1 MFRRTDFKKLELFGN
16 GKKNT
21 RVFKVK
27 HIKTGKIYV
36 LKEVEAHSLDK
47 LNEYKEEAVQLS
59 KVQNHPNILQFY
71 GYYFYETPHNT
82 YKLGIISESINRELN
97 LESIYR
103 KRSKTRQY
111 FSENELLI
119 IFYSLI
125 DAFAY
130 LESVGICH
138 RDIKPT
144 NLFLLENFQVKV
156 IDFGESKEFI
166 DEDDEEDEHSAMATI
181 RGTPQYLS
189 PILWEAHVI
198 SQIKHVE
205 HNMFKS
211 DVFSAGLVLF
221 QMTALK
227 DVNGFNQ
234 KTDNCNGER
243 LIYEGL
249 KMLSKKYSNRII
261 EILGLMLKFDENE
274 RPNFIELEKYLAKN
288 KDYMPRADMTLIQY
302 LEQKKANKSNK
313 YLQNNISK
321 NSNNNNDEN
330 NNLTNNKNNI
340 NNNINNNNINNNNSS
355 QSSATTA
362 DISDTQKIKIFNQYK
377 IKNKLNNIQNIKN
390 AFWFEYGGNMIARHI
405 IQKNDTKSKWRLI
418 AKYKST
424 FANHFLTVY
433 TGETFGFFL
442 IGGAN
447 SNNTLQYIN
456 NQIIQKNS
464 MNIERSFMSCLF
476 LNNNDTP
483 TILSIGGYDYSD
495 KGQLSSIESYDI
507 IKDIWSMNVFPDL
520 NIGRSQASSLLFNNK
535 KIFVFGGYNK
545 NYGTLNSIEE
555 IDIDKKICNL
565 IEMKLPIPLRRF
577 ASVKIAEN
585 KVIIMGGITRLCKES
600 DATYILNMENYNQV
614 KFTNLPK
621 AGTIEHEVYFDEIGD
636 MHLFYENKYGTSP
649 PTHFIYSFLDFKS
662 I

>member
-27 HIKTGKIYV
+27 HIKTNKIYV

-59 KVQNHPNILQFY
+59 KVQNHPNVLQFY

-97 LESIYR
+97 LELIYR
-103 KRSKTRQY
+103 KRAKTRHY
-111 FSENELLI
+111 FSENELI
-119 IFYSLI
+119 IMIYSLV
-125 DAFAY
+125 DAFSY

-144 NLFLLENFQVKV
+144 NLFLLENFQIKV
-156 IDFGESKEFI
+156 IDFGESKEFV
-166 DEDDEEDEHSAMATI
+166 DEDDEEDEHSALATI

-198 SQIKHVE
+198 NQVKHVE

-221 QMTALK
+221 QIAALK

-234 KTDNCNGER
+234 KTENCNGER

-249 KMLSKKYSNRII
+249 KMLGKKYSNKII
-261 EILGLMLKFDENE
+261 EILNLMLKFDENE
-274 RPNFIELEKYLAKN
+274 RPNFIELVRYLAKN
-288 KDYMPRADMTLIQY
+288 KEYTPRADMTLIQY
-302 LEQKKANKSNK
+302 LEQKKINKSNK
-313 YLQNNISK
+313 FLQNNNK
-321 NSNNNNDEN
+321 NSYSNDFNNNSNFA
-330 NNLTNNKNNI
+330 NNK
-340 NNNINNNNINNNNSS
+340 NNNSS
-355 QSSATTA
+355 QSSVTTN
-362 DISDTQKIKIFNQYK
+362 DISDTQKTKIFNQYK
-377 IKNKLNNIQNIKN
+377 IKNKLNNILSLKN

-405 IQKNDTKSKWRLI
+405 IAKNDTKSKWRLI
-418 AKYKST
+418 AKYKSS
-424 FANHFLTVY
+424 FSNHFLTIY
-433 TGETFGFFL
+433 AGEALGFFL
-442 IGGAN
+442 IGGTN

-476 LNNNDTP
+476 LNISNNP
-483 TILSIGGYDYSD
+483 TILAIGGYDYSD

-507 IKDIWSMNVFPDL
+507 NKDIWSMNVFPDL
-520 NIGRSQASSLLFNNK
+520 NIGRSQASAVLFNDK
-535 KIFVFGGYNK
+535 KIFIFGGYNK

-555 IDIDKKICNL
+555 IDISKKICNL

-577 ASVKIAEN
+577 ASVKISEN

-614 KFTNLPK
+614 KYNNLPK
-621 AGTIEHEVYFDEIGD
+621 AGTIEHEVYFDDIGD

-649 PTHFIYSFLDFKS
+649 PTHAIFSFLDFNS

>member
-59 KVQNHPNILQFY
+59 KVQNHPNVLQFY

-82 YKLGIISESINRELN
+82 FKLGIISESINRELN
-97 LESIYR
+97 LELIYR
-103 KRSKTRQY
+103 RRAKTRQY
-111 FSENELLI
+111 FSENELQTMI
-119 IFYSLI
+119 YSLV

-144 NLFLLENFQVKV
+144 NLFLLENFQIKV
-156 IDFGESKEFI
+156 IDFGESKEFV
-166 DEDDEEDEHSAMATI
+166 DEDEEDEHSALATI

-189 PILWEAHVI
+189 PILWEGHVI
-198 SQIKHVE
+198 NQVKHIE

-221 QMTALK
+221 QIAALK

-234 KTDNCNGER
+234 KTDQCNGER
-243 LIYEGL
+243 LIHEGL
-249 KMLSKKYSNRII
+249 KMLSKKYSNKII
-261 EILGLMLKFDENE
+261 EIFALMLKFDENE
-274 RPNFIELEKYLAKN
+274 RPNFIELERFLAKN
-288 KDYMPRADMTLIQY
+288 NEYTPRADMTLLQY
-302 LEQKKANKSNK
+302 FEQKKLNKSYK
-313 YLQNNISK
+313 FVQNNK
-321 NSNNNNDEN
+321 DSNVN
-330 NNLTNNKNNI
+330 NNLA
-340 NNNINNNNINNNNSS
+340 NNNNSS
-355 QSSATTA
+355 QSSNTSNG
-362 DISDTQKIKIFNQYK
+362 ISDTQKMKIFNQYK
-377 IKNKLNNIQNIKN
+377 IRNKLNNILTLKN

-405 IQKNDTKSKWRLI
+405 ILKNDLKSKWRLI
-418 AKYKST
+418 AKYKSS
-424 FANHFLTVY
+424 FSNHFVTIY
-433 TGETFGFFL
+433 AGEAFGFFL
-442 IGGAN
+442 IGGTN
-447 SNNTLQYIN
+447 TNNTLQYIN
-456 NQIIQKNS
+456 NQIFPKNS

-476 LNNNDTP
+476 LNNKNTP
-483 TILSIGGYDYSD
+483 TILAIGGYDYSD

-507 IKDIWSMNVFPDL
+507 NKDIWSMNIYPDL
-520 NIGRSQASSLLFNNK
+520 NIGRSQASALLFNDK

-555 IDIDKKICNL
+555 IDIEKKVCNI

-577 ASVKIAEN
+577 ASVKISEN
-585 KVIIMGGITRLCKES
+585 KVIVMGGITRLCKES
-600 DATYILNMENYNQV
+600 DATYILNMNNYNQV
-614 KFTNLPK
+614 KYNNLPK

-649 PTHFIYSFLDFKS
+649 PDHVIFSFLDFNC

>member
-59 KVQNHPNILQFY
+59 KVQNHPNVLQFY

-97 LESIYR
+97 LEIIYR
-103 KRSKTRQY
+103 KRAKARQY
-111 FSENELLI
+111 FSENELLTI
-119 IFYSLI
+119 IYSLV

-144 NLFLLENFQVKV
+144 NLFLLENFQIKV
-156 IDFGESKEFI
+156 IDFGESKEFV
-166 DEDDEEDEHSAMATI
+166 DDDDEEDEHSAMATI

-189 PILWEAHVI
+189 PILWQAHVI
-198 SQIKHVE
+198 TQVKHVE

-211 DVFSAGLVLF
+211 DVFSAGLVIF
-221 QMTALK
+221 QIAALR

-234 KTDNCNGER
+234 KTEQCNGER

-249 KMLSKKYSNRII
+249 RILSKKYSNKVI
-261 EILGLMLKFDENE
+261 EILSLMLKFNEND
-274 RPNFIELEKYLAKN
+274 RPNFIELVKYLAKN
-288 KDYMPRADMTLIQY
+288 KDYTPKPDMTLIQY
-302 LEQKKANKSNK
+302 LEQRNKNKSYK
-313 YLQNNISK
+313 YLQNNNSK
-321 NSNNNNDEN
+321 NSSFNNEN
-330 NNLTNNKNNI
+330 NNSILNNK
-340 NNNINNNNINNNNSS
+340 NNNSS
-355 QSSATTA
+355 QSSAATN
-362 DISDTQKIKIFNQYK
+362 DISDNQKIKIFNQYK
-377 IKNKLNNIQNIKN
+377 IKNKLNNILTLKN

-405 IQKNDTKSKWRLI
+405 ISKNDTKSKWRLI
-418 AKYKST
+418 AKYKSS
-424 FANHFLTVY
+424 FSNHFMTIY
-433 TGETFGFFL
+433 AGESYGFFL
-442 IGGAN
+442 IGGTN
-447 SNNTLQYIN
+447 SNNTLQYFN
-456 NQIIQKNS
+456 NQIIPKNS

-476 LNNNDTP
+476 INQNNTP
-483 TILSIGGYDYSD
+483 TILAIGGYDYSD

-507 IKDIWSMNVFPDL
+507 NKDIWSMNIYPDL
-520 NIGRSQASSLLFNNK
+520 NIGRSQASSLLFNDK

-555 IDIDKKICNL
+555 IDINKKICNL

-577 ASVKIAEN
+577 ASVKISEN
-585 KVIIMGGITRLCKES
+585 KVIVMGGITRLCKES
-600 DATYILNMENYNQV
+600 DATYILNMDNYNQV
-614 KFTNLPK
+614 KYNNLPK
-621 AGTIEHEVYFDEIGD
+621 AGTIEHEVFFDEIGD

-649 PTHFIYSFLDFKS
+649 PAHVIFSFLDFNS

>member
-59 KVQNHPNILQFY
+59 KVQNHPNVLQFY

-97 LESIYR
+97 LEIIYR
-103 KRSKTRQY
+103 KRAKTRQY
-111 FSENELLI
+111 FSEKELLTI
-119 IFYSLI
+119 IYSLV

-144 NLFLLENFQVKV
+144 NLFLLENFQIKV
-156 IDFGESKEFI
+156 IDFGESKEFV
-166 DEDDEEDEHSAMATI
+166 DDDDEEDEHSAMATI

-198 SQIKHVE
+198 TQVKHVE

-211 DVFSAGLVLF
+211 DVFSAGLVIF
-221 QMTALK
+221 QIASLR

-234 KTDNCNGER
+234 KTDQCNGEK

-249 KMLSKKYSNRII
+249 RILSKKYSNKVI
-261 EILGLMLKFDENE
+261 EILSLMLKFNEND
-274 RPNFIELEKYLAKN
+274 RPNFIELVKYLAKN
-288 KDYMPRADMTLIQY
+288 NDYMPKPDMTLIQY
-302 LEQKKANKSNK
+302 IEQRNKNKSYK
-313 YLQNNISK
+313 YLQNNNNK
-321 NSNNNNDEN
+321 NLSFNNENYNNNSVFN
-330 NNLTNNKNNI
+330 NNKNN
-340 NNNINNNNINNNNSS
+340 NSNS
-355 QSSATTA
+355 NQSSSTTN
-362 DISDTQKIKIFNQYK
+362 DISDNQKIKIFNQYK
-377 IKNKLNNIQNIKN
+377 IKNKLNNIITLKN

-405 IQKNDTKSKWRLI
+405 ISKNDTKSKWRLI
-418 AKYKST
+418 AKYKSS
-424 FANHFLTVY
+424 FSNHFLTIY
-433 TGETFGFFL
+433 AGEIYGFFL
-442 IGGAN
+442 IGGTN
-447 SNNTLQYIN
+447 SNNTLQFIN

-464 MNIERSFMSCLF
+464 MNIERSFMTCLF
-476 LNNNDTP
+476 LNQNNTP
-483 TILSIGGYDYSD
+483 TILAIGGYDYSD

-507 IKDIWSMNVFPDL
+507 NKDIWSMNVYPDL
-520 NIGRSQASSLLFNNK
+520 NIGRSQASSLLFNDK

-555 IDIDKKICNL
+555 IDMNTKICNL

-577 ASVKIAEN
+577 ASVKISGN

-600 DATYILNMENYNQV
+600 DETYILNMDNYNQV
-614 KFTNLPK
+614 KYNNLPK
-621 AGTIEHEVYFDEIGD
+621 AGTIEHEVFFDEIGD

-649 PTHFIYSFLDFKS
+649 PIHIIYSFLDFNS

>member
-59 KVQNHPNILQFY
+59 KVQNHPNVLQFY

-97 LESIYR
+97 LEIIYR
-103 KRSKTRQY
+103 KRAKTRQY
-111 FSENELLI
+111 FSEKELLTI
-119 IFYSLI
+119 IYSLV

-144 NLFLLENFQVKV
+144 NLFLLENFQIKV
-156 IDFGESKEFI
+156 IDFGESKEFV
-166 DEDDEEDEHSAMATI
+166 DDNDEEDEHSALATI

-198 SQIKHVE
+198 NQARHVE

-211 DVFSAGLVLF
+211 DVFSAGLVLY
-221 QMTALK
+221 QIAALK

-234 KTDNCNGER
+234 KTDQCNGEK

-249 KMLSKKYSNRII
+249 KILSKKYSNKII
-261 EILGLMLKFDENE
+261 EILSLMLKFNEND
-274 RPNFIELEKYLAKN
+274 RPNFIELVKYLAKN
-288 KDYMPRADMTLIQY
+288 NDYMPKPDMTLIQY
-302 LEQKKANKSNK
+302 IEQRNKNKSYK
-313 YLQNNISK
+313 YLQNNNN
-321 NSNNNNDEN
+321 NSSFNNENNNNSKIS
-330 NNLTNNKNNI
+330 NNKNN
-340 NNNINNNNINNNNSS
+340 NSN
-355 QSSATTA
+355 QSSATTN
-362 DISDTQKIKIFNQYK
+362 DISDNQKIKIFNQYK
-377 IKNKLNNIQNIKN
+377 IKNKLNNIITLKN

-405 IQKNDTKSKWRLI
+405 ISKNDTKSKWRLI
-418 AKYKST
+418 AKYKSS
-424 FANHFLTVY
+424 FSNHFLTIY
-433 TGETFGFFL
+433 AGEIYGFFL
-442 IGGAN
+442 IGGTN

-464 MNIERSFMSCLF
+464 MNIERSFMTCLF
-476 LNNNDTP
+476 LNQNNTP
-483 TILSIGGYDYSD
+483 TILAIGGYDYSD

-507 IKDIWSMNVFPDL
+507 NKDIWSMNVYPDL
-520 NIGRSQASSLLFNNK
+520 NIGRSQASSLLFNDK

-555 IDIDKKICNL
+555 IDINKKICNL

-577 ASVKIAEN
+577 ASVKISEN

-600 DATYILNMENYNQV
+600 DETYILNMDNYNQV
-614 KFTNLPK
+614 KYNNLPK
-621 AGTIEHEVYFDEIGD
+621 AGTIEHEVFFDEIGD

-649 PTHFIYSFLDFKS
+649 PIHIIYSFLDFNS

>member
-59 KVQNHPNILQFY
+59 KVQNHPNVLQFY

-97 LESIYR
+97 LELIYR
-103 KRSKTRQY
+103 KRAKSRQY
-111 FSENELLI
+111 FSENELTI
-119 IFYSLI
+119 MIYSLV

-144 NLFLLENFQVKV
+144 NLFLLENFQIKV
-156 IDFGESKEFI
+156 IDFGESKEFV
-166 DEDDEEDEHSAMATI
+166 DEDDEEDEHSALATI

-198 SQIKHVE
+198 NQVKHVE

-211 DVFSAGLVLF
+211 DVFSAGLVIF
-221 QMTALK
+221 QIAALK

-249 KMLSKKYSNRII
+249 RMLGKKYSNKII
-261 EILGLMLKFDENE
+261 DILSLMLKFDENE
-274 RPNFIELEKYLAKN
+274 RPNFIELVRYLAKN
-288 KDYMPRADMTLIQY
+288 NEYTPRADMTLIQY
-302 LEQKKANKSNK
+302 LEQKRMNKANK
-313 YLQNNISK
+313 YLQNNNDK
-321 NSNNNNDEN
+321 NSYSTDYANNNN
-330 NNLTNNKNNI
+330 NLVNNK
-340 NNNINNNNINNNNSS
+340 NNSS
-355 QSSATTA
+355 QSSSTTN
-362 DISDTQKIKIFNQYK
+362 DISDNQKMKIFNQYK
-377 IKNKLNNIQNIKN
+377 LRNKLNNILTLKN

-405 IQKNDTKSKWRLI
+405 ISKNDTKSKWRLI
-418 AKYKST
+418 AKYKSS
-424 FANHFLTVY
+424 FSNHFLTIY
-433 TGETFGFFL
+433 AGEAFGFFL
-442 IGGAN
+442 IGGTN

-476 LNNNDTP
+476 LNINNNP
-483 TILSIGGYDYSD
+483 TILAIGGYDYSD

-507 IKDIWSMNVFPDL
+507 NKDIWSMNVFPDL
-520 NIGRSQASSLLFNNK
+520 NIGRSQASALLFNDK

-555 IDIDKKICNL
+555 IDINKKICNL

-577 ASVKIAEN
+577 ASVKISEN

-600 DATYILNMENYNQV
+600 DETYILNMDNYNQV
-614 KFTNLPK
+614 KYNNLPK
-621 AGTIEHEVYFDEIGD
+621 AGTIEHEVFFDEIGD

-649 PTHFIYSFLDFKS
+649 PIHIIYFFLDFHS

>member
-59 KVQNHPNILQFY
+59 KVQNHPNVLQFY

-97 LESIYR
+97 LELIYR
-103 KRSKTRQY
+103 KRAKSRQY
-111 FSENELLI
+111 FTENELLI
-119 IFYSLI
+119 MIYSLI

-144 NLFLLENFQVKV
+144 NLFLLENFQIKV
-156 IDFGESKEFI
+156 IDFGESKEFV
-166 DEDDEEDEHSAMATI
+166 DEDDEEDEHSALATI

-198 SQIKHVE
+198 NQVKHVE

-221 QMTALK
+221 QIAALK

-234 KTDNCNGER
+234 KTDQCNGER

-249 KMLSKKYSNRII
+249 RMLGKKYSNKII
-261 EILGLMLKFDENE
+261 EIFGMMLKFDENE
-274 RPNFIELEKYLAKN
+274 RPNFIELERFLAKN
-288 KDYMPRADMTLIQY
+288 KDYTPRADMTLLQY
-302 LEQKKANKSNK
+302 LEQKKINKSYK
-313 YLQNNISK
+313 YIQ
-321 NSNNNNDEN
+321 NNNNKNISN
-330 NNLTNNKNNI
+330 ND
-340 NNNINNNNINNNNSS
+340 NNNSANS
-355 QSSATTA
+355 NLNQSSSTTN
-362 DISDTQKIKIFNQYK
+362 DISDAQKTKIFNQYK
-377 IKNKLNNIQNIKN
+377 IRNKLNNMLSIKN

-405 IQKNDTKSKWRLI
+405 ILKNDTKSKWRLI
-418 AKYKST
+418 AKYKSL
-424 FANHFLTVY
+424 FSNHFITIY
-433 TGETFGFFL
+433 AGEAFGFFL
-442 IGGAN
+442 IGGTN
-447 SNNTLQYIN
+447 SNNTLQYVN

-476 LNNNDTP
+476 LNINKTP
-483 TILSIGGYDYSD
+483 IILAIGGYDYTD

-507 IKDIWSMNVFPDL
+507 NKDIWSMNVFPDL
-520 NIGRSQASSLLFNNK
+520 NIGRSQASSVLFNDK

-555 IDIDKKICNL
+555 IDIDKKVCNL

-577 ASVKIAEN
+577 ASAKIAEN
-585 KVIIMGGITRLCKES
+585 KVMVMGGITRLCKES
-600 DATYILNMENYNQV
+600 DATYILNMENFNQV
-614 KFTNLPK
+614 KYNNLPK

-649 PTHFIYSFLDFKS
+649 PAHVIFSFLDFNS

>member
-59 KVQNHPNILQFY
+59 KVQNHPNVLQFY

-97 LESIYR
+97 LELIYR
-103 KRSKTRQY
+103 KRAKSRQY
-111 FSENELLI
+111 FSENELTI
-119 IFYSLI
+119 MIYSLI

-144 NLFLLENFQVKV
+144 NLFLLENFQIKV
-156 IDFGESKEFI
+156 IDFGESKEFV
-166 DEDDEEDEHSAMATI
+166 DEDDEEDEHSALATI

-198 SQIKHVE
+198 NQVKHVE

-211 DVFSAGLVLF
+211 DVFSAGLVIF
-221 QMTALK
+221 QIAALK

-249 KMLSKKYSNRII
+249 RMLGKKYSNKII
-261 EILGLMLKFDENE
+261 DILSLMLKFDENE
-274 RPNFIELEKYLAKN
+274 RPNFIELVRYLAKN
-288 KDYMPRADMTLIQY
+288 NEYTPRADMTLIQY
-302 LEQKKANKSNK
+302 LEQKKINKANK
-313 YLQNNISK
+313 YLQNNNDK
-321 NSNNNNDEN
+321 NSFSTDYANNNN
-330 NNLTNNKNNI
+330 NLVNNK
-340 NNNINNNNINNNNSS
+340 NNSS
-355 QSSATTA
+355 QSSSTTN
-362 DISDTQKIKIFNQYK
+362 DISDNQKMKIFNQYK
-377 IKNKLNNIQNIKN
+377 LRNKLINILTLKN

-405 IQKNDTKSKWRLI
+405 ISKNDTKSKWRLI
-418 AKYKST
+418 AKYKSS
-424 FANHFLTVY
+424 FSNHFLTIFA
-433 TGETFGFFL
+433 GEAFGFFL
-442 IGGAN
+442 IGGTN

-476 LNNNDTP
+476 LNINNNP
-483 TILSIGGYDYSD
+483 TILAIGGYDYSD

-507 IKDIWSMNVFPDL
+507 NKDTWSMNVFPDL
-520 NIGRSQASSLLFNNK
+520 NIGRSQASALLFNDK
-535 KIFVFGGYNK
+535 KIFIFGGYNK

-555 IDIDKKICNL
+555 IDINKKICNL

-577 ASVKIAEN
+577 ASIKISEN

-614 KFTNLPK
+614 KYNNLPK

-649 PTHFIYSFLDFKS
+649 PTHVIFSFLDFNS

>member
-59 KVQNHPNILQFY
+59 KVQNHPNVLQFY

-82 YKLGIISESINRELN
+82 FKLGIISESINRELN
-97 LESIYR
+97 LELIYR
-103 KRSKTRQY
+103 RRAKTRQY
-111 FSENELLI
+111 FSENELLTMI
-119 IFYSLI
+119 YSLV

-144 NLFLLENFQVKV
+144 NLFLLENFQIKV
-156 IDFGESKEFI
+156 IDFGESKEFV
-166 DEDDEEDEHSAMATI
+166 DEDEEDEHSALATI

-189 PILWEAHVI
+189 PILWEGHVI
-198 SQIKHVE
+198 NQVKHIE

-221 QMTALK
+221 QIAALK

-234 KTDNCNGER
+234 KTDQCNGER
-243 LIYEGL
+243 LIHEGL
-249 KMLSKKYSNRII
+249 KMLSKKYSNKII
-261 EILGLMLKFDENE
+261 ETFALMLKFDENE
-274 RPNFIELEKYLAKN
+274 RPNFIELERFLAKN
-288 KDYMPRADMTLIQY
+288 NEYTPRADMTLLQY
-302 LEQKKANKSNK
+302 FEQKKLNKSYK
-313 YLQNNISK
+313 FVQNNK
-321 NSNNNNDEN
+321 DSNVN
-330 NNLTNNKNNI
+330 NNLA
-340 NNNINNNNINNNNSS
+340 NNNNSS
-355 QSSATTA
+355 QSSNTSNG
-362 DISDTQKIKIFNQYK
+362 ISDTQKMKIFNQYK
-377 IKNKLNNIQNIKN
+377 IRNKLNNILTLKN

-405 IQKNDTKSKWRLI
+405 ILKNDLKSKWRLI
-418 AKYKST
+418 AKYKSS
-424 FANHFLTVY
+424 FSNHFVTIY
-433 TGETFGFFL
+433 AGEAFGFFL
-442 IGGAN
+442 IGGTN
-447 SNNTLQYIN
+447 TNNTLQYIN
-456 NQIIQKNS
+456 NQIFPKNS

-476 LNNNDTP
+476 LNNKNTP
-483 TILSIGGYDYSD
+483 TILAIGGYDYSD

-507 IKDIWSMNVFPDL
+507 NKDIWSMNIYPDL
-520 NIGRSQASSLLFNNK
+520 NIGRSQASALLFNDK

-555 IDIDKKICNL
+555 IDIEKKVCNI

-577 ASVKIAEN
+577 ASVKISEN
-585 KVIIMGGITRLCKES
+585 KVIVMGGITRLCKES
-600 DATYILNMENYNQV
+600 DATYILNMNNYNQV
-614 KFTNLPK
+614 KYNNLPK

-649 PTHFIYSFLDFKS
+649 PDHVIFSFLDFNC

>member
-59 KVQNHPNILQFY
+59 KVQNHPNVLQFY

-97 LESIYR
+97 LELIYR
-103 KRSKTRQY
+103 KRAKSRQY

-119 IFYSLI
+119 MIYSLV

-144 NLFLLENFQVKV
+144 NLFLLENFQIKV
-156 IDFGESKEFI
+156 IDFGESKEFV
-166 DEDDEEDEHSAMATI
+166 DEDDEEDEHSALATI

-198 SQIKHVE
+198 NQVKHVE

-221 QMTALK
+221 QIAALK

-249 KMLSKKYSNRII
+249 RMLGKKYSNKII
-261 EILGLMLKFDENE
+261 DILGLMLKFDENE
-274 RPNFIELEKYLAKN
+274 RPNFIELVRYLAKN
-288 KDYMPRADMTLIQY
+288 SEFTPRADMTLIQY
-302 LEQKKANKSNK
+302 LEQKKLNRTNK
-313 YLQNNISK
+313 YLQNNNDK
-321 NSNNNNDEN
+321 NSYSNDSANNS
-330 NNLTNNKNNI
+330 NLVNYK
-340 NNNINNNNINNNNSS
+340 NNNSS
-355 QSSATTA
+355 QTSATTN
-362 DISDTQKIKIFNQYK
+362 DISDNQKMKIFNQYK
-377 IKNKLNNIQNIKN
+377 IKNKLNNILNLKN

-405 IQKNDTKSKWRLI
+405 ISKNDTKSKWRLI
-418 AKYKST
+418 AKYKSS
-424 FANHFLTVY
+424 FSNHFLTIY
-433 TGETFGFFL
+433 AGETFGYFL
-442 IGGAN
+442 IGGTN

-476 LNNNDTP
+476 LNNNNNP
-483 TILSIGGYDYSD
+483 TILAIGGYDYSD

-507 IKDIWSMNVFPDL
+507 NKDIWSMNVFPDL
-520 NIGRSQASSLLFNNK
+520 NIGRSQASALLFNDK

-555 IDIDKKICNL
+555 IDINKKICNI

-577 ASVKIAEN
+577 ASVKISEN

-614 KFTNLPK
+614 KYNNLPK

-649 PTHFIYSFLDFKS
+649 PTHIIFSFLDFNS

>member
-59 KVQNHPNILQFY
+59 KVQNHPNVLQFY

-97 LESIYR
+97 LEFIYR
-103 KRSKTRQY
+103 RRAKTRQY
-111 FSENELLI
+111 FSENELQTMI
-119 IFYSLI
+119 YSLV

-144 NLFLLENFQVKV
+144 NLFLLENFQIKV
-156 IDFGESKEFI
+156 IDFGESKEFV
-166 DEDDEEDEHSAMATI
+166 DEDEEDEHSALATI

-189 PILWEAHVI
+189 PILWEGHVI
-198 SQIKHVE
+198 NQVKHIE

-221 QMTALK
+221 QIAALK

-234 KTDNCNGER
+234 KTDQCNGER
-243 LIYEGL
+243 LIHEGL
-249 KMLSKKYSNRII
+249 KMLSKKYSNKII
-261 EILGLMLKFDENE
+261 EIFALMLKFDENE
-274 RPNFIELEKYLAKN
+274 RPNFIELERFLAKN
-288 KDYMPRADMTLIQY
+288 NEYTPRADMTLLQY
-302 LEQKKANKSNK
+302 FEQKKLNKSYK
-313 YLQNNISK
+313 FVQNNK
-321 NSNNNNDEN
+321 DSNVN
-330 NNLTNNKNNI
+330 NNLA
-340 NNNINNNNINNNNSS
+340 NNNNSS
-355 QSSATTA
+355 QSSNTSNG
-362 DISDTQKIKIFNQYK
+362 ISDTQKMKIFNQYK
-377 IKNKLNNIQNIKN
+377 IRNKLNNILTLKN

-405 IQKNDTKSKWRLI
+405 ILKNDLKSKWRLI
-418 AKYKST
+418 AKYKSS
-424 FANHFLTVY
+424 FSNHFVTIY
-433 TGETFGFFL
+433 AGEAFGFFL
-442 IGGAN
+442 IGGTN
-447 SNNTLQYIN
+447 TNNTLQYIN
-456 NQIIQKNS
+456 NQIFPKNS

-476 LNNNDTP
+476 LNNKNTP
-483 TILSIGGYDYSD
+483 TILAIGGYDYSD

-507 IKDIWSMNVFPDL
+507 NKDIWSMNIYPDL
-520 NIGRSQASSLLFNNK
+520 NIGRSQASALLFNDK

-555 IDIDKKICNL
+555 IDIEKKVCNI

-577 ASVKIAEN
+577 ASVKISEN
-585 KVIIMGGITRLCKES
+585 KVIVMGGITRLCKES
-600 DATYILNMENYNQV
+600 EATYILNMNNYNQV
-614 KFTNLPK
+614 KYNNLPK

-649 PTHFIYSFLDFKS
+649 PDHVIFSFLDFNC

>member
-59 KVQNHPNILQFY
+59 KVQNHPNVLQFY

-97 LESIYR
+97 LEIIYR
-103 KRSKTRQY
+103 KRAKTRQY
-111 FSENELLI
+111 FSEKELLTMI
-119 IFYSLI
+119 YSLV

-144 NLFLLENFQVKV
+144 NLFLLENFQIKV
-156 IDFGESKEFI
+156 IDFGESKEFV
-166 DEDDEEDEHSAMATI
+166 DDDDEEDEHSAMATI

-198 SQIKHVE
+198 SQVKHVE

-211 DVFSAGLVLF
+211 DVFSAGLVIF
-221 QMTALK
+221 QIASLK

-234 KTDNCNGER
+234 KTDQCNGER

-249 KMLSKKYSNRII
+249 KMLSKKYSNKVI
-261 EILGLMLKFDENE
+261 EILSLMLKFDENE
-274 RPNFIELEKYLAKN
+274 RPNFVELVKYLAKSN
-288 KDYMPRADMTLIQY
+288 DYVPKPDMTLIQY
-302 LEQKKANKSNK
+302 LEQKNMNKSYK
-313 YLQNNISK
+313 YLQNNNNIK
-321 NSNNNNDEN
+321 NSSYNNENNNDSN
-330 NNLTNNKNNI
+330 ILNNK
-340 NNNINNNNINNNNSS
+340 NNNSS
-355 QSSATTA
+355 QSSATTN

-377 IKNKLNNIQNIKN
+377 IKNKLNNLLTLKN
-390 AFWFEYGGNMIARHI
+390 AYWFEYGGNMIARHI
-405 IQKNDTKSKWRLI
+405 ISKNDTKSKWRLI
-418 AKYKST
+418 AKYKSS
-424 FANHFLTVY
+424 FSNHFLTIY
-433 TGETFGFFL
+433 AGEAHGFFL
-442 IGGAN
+442 IGGTN
-447 SNNTLQYIN
+447 SNNTLQFIN

-476 LNNNDTP
+476 LNQNNTP
-483 TILSIGGYDYSD
+483 TILAIGGYDYSD

-507 IKDIWSMNVFPDL
+507 NKDIWSMNIYPDL
-520 NIGRSQASSLLFNNK
+520 NIGRSQATSLLFNDK

-555 IDIDKKICNL
+555 IDINNKVCNL

-577 ASVKIAEN
+577 AAVKISEN
-585 KVIIMGGITRLCKES
+585 KVIVMGGITRLCKES
-600 DATYILNMENYNQV
+600 DVSGVVTQYIRPNRIIPAND
-614 KFTNLPK
+614 PK
-621 AGTIEHEVYFDEIGD
+621 LIRRIKLWRMLKPFRRV
-636 MHLFYENKYGTSP
+636 LL
-649 PTHFIYSFLDFKS
+649 FIYKA
-662 I
+662 II

>member
-59 KVQNHPNILQFY
+59 KVQNHPNVLQFY

-97 LESIYR
+97 LELIYR
-103 KRSKTRQY
+103 KRAKSRQY
-111 FSENELLI
+111 FTENELLI
-119 IFYSLI
+119 MIYSLI

-144 NLFLLENFQVKV
+144 NLFLLENFQIKV
-156 IDFGESKEFI
+156 IDFGESKEFV
-166 DEDDEEDEHSAMATI
+166 DEDDEEDEHSALATI

-198 SQIKHVE
+198 NQVKHVE

-221 QMTALK
+221 QIAALK

-234 KTDNCNGER
+234 KTDQCNGER

-249 KMLSKKYSNRII
+249 RMLGKKYSNKII
-261 EILGLMLKFDENE
+261 EIFGMMLKFDENE
-274 RPNFIELEKYLAKN
+274 RPNFIELERFLAKN
-288 KDYMPRADMTLIQY
+288 KDYTPRADMTLLQY
-302 LEQKKANKSNK
+302 LEQKKINKSYKYIQNK
-313 YLQNNISK
+313 NKNIS
-321 NSNNNNDEN
+321 NND
-330 NNLTNNKNNI
+330 
-340 NNNINNNNINNNNSS
+340 NNNNSANS
-355 QSSATTA
+355 NLNQSSSTTN
-362 DISDTQKIKIFNQYK
+362 DISDAQKTKIFNQYK
-377 IKNKLNNIQNIKN
+377 IRNKLNNMLSLKN

-405 IQKNDTKSKWRLI
+405 ILKNDTKSKWRLI
-418 AKYKST
+418 AKYKSL
-424 FANHFLTVY
+424 FSNHFITIY
-433 TGETFGFFL
+433 AGEVFGFFL
-442 IGGAN
+442 IGGTN
-447 SNNTLQYIN
+447 SNNTLQYVN

-476 LNNNDTP
+476 LNINKTP
-483 TILSIGGYDYSD
+483 IILAIGGYDYTD

-507 IKDIWSMNVFPDL
+507 NKDIWSMNVFPDL
-520 NIGRSQASSLLFNNK
+520 NIGRSQASSVLFNDK

-555 IDIDKKICNL
+555 IDIDKKVCNL

-585 KVIIMGGITRLCKES
+585 KVIVMGGITRLCKES

-614 KFTNLPK
+614 KYNNLPK
-621 AGTIEHEVYFDEIGD
+621 AGTIEHEIYFDEIGD

-649 PTHFIYSFLDFKS
+649 PAHVIFSFLDFNS

>member
-36 LKEVEAHSLDK
+36 LKEVEARSLDK

-82 YKLGIISESINRELN
+82 YKLGIISESIDRESN
-97 LESIYR
+97 LEIIYR
-103 KRSKTRQY
+103 KRIKIRKY
-111 FSENELLI
+111 FSESELLTMI
-119 IFYSLI
+119 YSLI

-130 LESVGICH
+130 LEYVGICH

-144 NLFLLENFQVKV
+144 NLFLLENFQIKV
-156 IDFGESKEFI
+156 IDFGESKEFV
-166 DEDDEEDEHSAMATI
+166 EDDEEEDEHSALATI

-198 SQIKHVE
+198 NQVKQVE

-221 QMTALK
+221 QMAALR

-243 LIYEGL
+243 LIYDGL
-249 KMLSKKYSNRII
+249 RMLSKKYSNKII
-261 EILGLMLKFDENE
+261 EILNLMLKFDENE

-288 KDYMPRADMTLIQY
+288 NEYTPRADMTLIQY
-302 LEQKKANKSNK
+302 LEQKKMNKSNK
-313 YLQNNISK
+313 SLLSQS
-321 NSNNNNDEN
+321 NSNNNFSSKN
-330 NNLTNNKNNI
+330 NNL
-340 NNNINNNNINNNNSS
+340 NSS
-355 QSSATTA
+355 SRTNEIP
-362 DISDTQKIKIFNQYK
+362 DNQKIKIFNQYK
-377 IKNKLNNIQNIKN
+377 IKNKLNNILTLKN

-405 IQKNDTKSKWRLI
+405 ISKNDTTSKWRLI
-418 AKYKST
+418 AKYKSS
-424 FANHFLTVY
+424 FSYHFLTLY
-433 TGETFGFFL
+433 AGELYGYFL
-442 IGGAN
+442 IGGTN
-447 SNNTLQYIN
+447 SNNTLQYVN
-456 NQIIQKNS
+456 NQIIRKNS
-464 MNIERSFMSCLF
+464 MNIERSFMSALF
-476 LNNNDTP
+476 FINNNIP
-483 TILSIGGYDYSD
+483 TILAIGGYDYSD

-507 IKDIWSMNVFPDL
+507 NKDIWSMNVYPDL
-520 NIGRSQASSLLFNNK
+520 NVGRSQANSLLYNDR

-555 IDIDKKICNL
+555 LNIEKKTCNI

-577 ASVKIAEN
+577 ASVKISEN
-585 KVIIMGGITRLCKES
+585 KVLIMGGISRLCKES
-600 DATYILNMENYNQV
+600 DATFILNMENYNQV
-614 KFTNLPK
+614 KFNNLPK

-636 MHLFYENKYGTSP
+636 LHLFYENKYGTSP
-649 PTHFIYSFLDFKS
+649 PLHVIYSFLDYNTT
-662 I
+662 

>member
-59 KVQNHPNILQFY
+59 KVQNHPNVLQFY

-97 LESIYR
+97 LEIIYR
-103 KRSKTRQY
+103 KRAKTRQY
-111 FSENELLI
+111 FSEKELLTMI
-119 IFYSLI
+119 YSLI

-144 NLFLLENFQVKV
+144 NLFLLENFQIKV
-156 IDFGESKEFI
+156 IDFGESKEFV
-166 DEDDEEDEHSAMATI
+166 DDDDEEDEHSAMATI

-198 SQIKHVE
+198 SQVKHVE

-211 DVFSAGLVLF
+211 DVFSAGLVIF
-221 QMTALK
+221 QIASLK

-234 KTDNCNGER
+234 KTDQCNGER

-249 KMLSKKYSNRII
+249 KMLSKKYSNKVI
-261 EILGLMLKFDENE
+261 EILSLMLKFDENE
-274 RPNFIELEKYLAKN
+274 RPNFVELVKYLAKSN
-288 KDYMPRADMTLIQY
+288 DYVPKPDMTLIQY
-302 LEQKKANKSNK
+302 LEQKNMNKSYK
-313 YLQNNISK
+313 YLQNNNNIK
-321 NSNNNNDEN
+321 NSSYNNENNNDSN
-330 NNLTNNKNNI
+330 ILNNK
-340 NNNINNNNINNNNSS
+340 NNNSS
-355 QSSATTA
+355 QSSATTN

-377 IKNKLNNIQNIKN
+377 IKNKLNNLLTLKN
-390 AFWFEYGGNMIARHI
+390 AYWFEYGGNMIARHI
-405 IQKNDTKSKWRLI
+405 ISKNDTKSKWRLI
-418 AKYKST
+418 AKYKSS
-424 FANHFLTVY
+424 FSNHFLTIY
-433 TGETFGFFL
+433 AGEAHGFFL
-442 IGGAN
+442 IGGTN
-447 SNNTLQYIN
+447 SNNTLQFIN

-476 LNNNDTP
+476 LNQNKTP
-483 TILSIGGYDYSD
+483 TILAIGGYDYSD

-507 IKDIWSMNVFPDL
+507 NKDIWSMNIYPDL
-520 NIGRSQASSLLFNNK
+520 NIGRSQATSLIFNDK

-555 IDIDKKICNL
+555 IDINNKVCNL

-577 ASVKIAEN
+577 AAVKISEN
-585 KVIIMGGITRLCKES
+585 KVIVMGGITRLCKES
-600 DATYILNMENYNQV
+600 DATYILNMDNYNQV
-614 KFTNLPK
+614 KYNNLPK
-621 AGTIEHEVYFDEIGD
+621 AGTIEHEVFFDEIGD

-649 PTHFIYSFLDFKS
+649 PTHIIYSFLDFNS

>member
-59 KVQNHPNILQFY
+59 KVQNHPNVLQFY

-97 LESIYR
+97 LEIIYR
-103 KRSKTRQY
+103 KRAKTRQY
-111 FSENELLI
+111 FSEKELLTMI
-119 IFYSLI
+119 YSLV

-144 NLFLLENFQVKV
+144 NLFLLENFQIKV
-156 IDFGESKEFI
+156 IDFGESKEFV
-166 DEDDEEDEHSAMATI
+166 DDDDEEDEHSAMATI

-198 SQIKHVE
+198 SQVKHVE

-211 DVFSAGLVLF
+211 DVFSAGLVIF
-221 QMTALK
+221 QIASLK

-234 KTDNCNGER
+234 KTDQCNGER

-249 KMLSKKYSNRII
+249 KMLSKKYSNKVI
-261 EILGLMLKFDENE
+261 EILSLMLKFDENE
-274 RPNFIELEKYLAKN
+274 RPNFVELVKYLAKSN
-288 KDYMPRADMTLIQY
+288 DYVPKPDMTLIQY
-302 LEQKKANKSNK
+302 LEQKNMNKSYK
-313 YLQNNISK
+313 YLQNNNNIK
-321 NSNNNNDEN
+321 NSSYNNENNNDSN
-330 NNLTNNKNNI
+330 ILNNK
-340 NNNINNNNINNNNSS
+340 NNNSS
-355 QSSATTA
+355 QSSATTN

-377 IKNKLNNIQNIKN
+377 IKNKLNNLLTLKN

-405 IQKNDTKSKWRLI
+405 ISKNDTKSKWRLI
-418 AKYKST
+418 AKYKSS
-424 FANHFLTVY
+424 FSNHFLTIY
-433 TGETFGFFL
+433 AGEAHGFFL
-442 IGGAN
+442 IGGTN
-447 SNNTLQYIN
+447 SNNTLQFIN

-476 LNNNDTP
+476 LNQNNTP
-483 TILSIGGYDYSD
+483 TILAIGGYDYSD

-507 IKDIWSMNVFPDL
+507 NKDIWSMNIYPDL
-520 NIGRSQASSLLFNNK
+520 NIGRSQATSLLFNDK

-555 IDIDKKICNL
+555 IDINNKVCNL

-577 ASVKIAEN
+577 AAVKISEN
-585 KVIIMGGITRLCKES
+585 KVIVMGGITRLCKES
-600 DATYILNMENYNQV
+600 DATYILNMDNYNQV
-614 KFTNLPK
+614 KYNNLPK
-621 AGTIEHEVYFDEIGD
+621 AGTIEHEVFFDEIGD

-649 PTHFIYSFLDFKS
+649 PTHIIYSFLDFNS

>member
-59 KVQNHPNILQFY
+59 KVQNHPNVLQFY

-97 LESIYR
+97 LEIIYR
-103 KRSKTRQY
+103 KRAKTRQY
-111 FSENELLI
+111 FSEKELLTI
-119 IFYSLI
+119 IYSLV

-144 NLFLLENFQVKV
+144 NLFLLENFQIKV
-156 IDFGESKEFI
+156 IDFGESKEFV
-166 DEDDEEDEHSAMATI
+166 DDDDEEDEHSAMATI

-198 SQIKHVE
+198 TQVKHVE

-211 DVFSAGLVLF
+211 DVFSAGLVIF
-221 QMTALK
+221 QIASLR

-234 KTDNCNGER
+234 KTDQCNGEK

-249 KMLSKKYSNRII
+249 RILSKKYSNKVI
-261 EILGLMLKFDENE
+261 EILSLMLKFNEND
-274 RPNFIELEKYLAKN
+274 RPNFIELVKYLAKN
-288 KDYMPRADMTLIQY
+288 NDYMPKPDMTLIQFI
-302 LEQKKANKSNK
+302 EQRNKNKSYK
-313 YLQNNISK
+313 YLQNN
-321 NSNNNNDEN
+321 
-330 NNLTNNKNNI
+330 NNKNSSFNNENYNNNSVF
-340 NNNINNNNINNNNSS
+340 NNNINNNSNSN
-355 QSSATTA
+355 QTSSTTN
-362 DISDTQKIKIFNQYK
+362 DISDNQKIKIFNQYK
-377 IKNKLNNIQNIKN
+377 IKNNLNNIITLKN

-405 IQKNDTKSKWRLI
+405 ISKNDTKSKWRLI
-418 AKYKST
+418 AKYKSS
-424 FANHFLTVY
+424 FSNHFLTIY
-433 TGETFGFFL
+433 AGEIYGFFL
-442 IGGAN
+442 IGGTN
-447 SNNTLQYIN
+447 SNNTLQFIN

-464 MNIERSFMSCLF
+464 MNIERSFMTCLF
-476 LNNNDTP
+476 LTQNNTP
-483 TILSIGGYDYSD
+483 TILAIGGYDYSD

-507 IKDIWSMNVFPDL
+507 NKDIWSMNVYPDL
-520 NIGRSQASSLLFNNK
+520 NIGRSQASSLLFNDK

-555 IDIDKKICNL
+555 IDINKKICNL

-577 ASVKIAEN
+577 ASVKISEN

-600 DATYILNMENYNQV
+600 DETYILNMDNYNQV
-614 KFTNLPK
+614 KYNNLPK
-621 AGTIEHEVYFDEIGD
+621 AGTIEHEVFFDEIGD

-649 PTHFIYSFLDFKS
+649 PIHIIYSFLDFNS

>member
-59 KVQNHPNILQFY
+59 KVQNHPNVLQFY

-97 LESIYR
+97 LELIYR
-103 KRSKTRQY
+103 RRAKTRQY
-111 FSENELLI
+111 FSENELQTMI
-119 IFYSLI
+119 YSLV

-144 NLFLLENFQVKV
+144 NLFLLENFQIKV
-156 IDFGESKEFI
+156 IDFGESKEFV
-166 DEDDEEDEHSAMATI
+166 DEDEEDEHSALATI

-189 PILWEAHVI
+189 PILWEGHVI
-198 SQIKHVE
+198 NQVKHVE

-221 QMTALK
+221 QIAALK

-234 KTDNCNGER
+234 KTDQCNGER
-243 LIYEGL
+243 LIHEGL
-249 KMLSKKYSNRII
+249 KMLSKKYSNKII
-261 EILGLMLKFDENE
+261 ETFALMLKFDENE
-274 RPNFIELEKYLAKN
+274 RPNFIELERFLAKN
-288 KDYMPRADMTLIQY
+288 NEYTPRADMTLLQY
-302 LEQKKANKSNK
+302 FEQKKLNKSYK
-313 YLQNNISK
+313 FVQNNK
-321 NSNNNNDEN
+321 DSNVN
-330 NNLTNNKNNI
+330 NNLA
-340 NNNINNNNINNNNSS
+340 NNNNSS
-355 QSSATTA
+355 QSSNTSNG
-362 DISDTQKIKIFNQYK
+362 ISDTQKMKIFNQYK
-377 IKNKLNNIQNIKN
+377 IRNKLNNILTLKN

-405 IQKNDTKSKWRLI
+405 ILKNDLKSKWRLI
-418 AKYKST
+418 AKYKSS
-424 FANHFLTVY
+424 FSNHFVTIY
-433 TGETFGFFL
+433 AGEAFGFFL
-442 IGGAN
+442 IGGTN
-447 SNNTLQYIN
+447 TNNTLQYIN
-456 NQIIQKNS
+456 NQIFPKNS

-476 LNNNDTP
+476 LNNKNTP
-483 TILSIGGYDYSD
+483 TILAIGGYDYSD

-507 IKDIWSMNVFPDL
+507 NKDIWSMNIYPDL
-520 NIGRSQASSLLFNNK
+520 NIGRSQASALLFNDK

-555 IDIDKKICNL
+555 IDIEKKVCNI

-577 ASVKIAEN
+577 ASVKISEN
-585 KVIIMGGITRLCKES
+585 KVIVMGGITRLCKES
-600 DATYILNMENYNQV
+600 EATYILNMNNYNQV
-614 KFTNLPK
+614 KYNNLPK

-649 PTHFIYSFLDFKS
+649 PDHVIFSFLDFNC

>member
-59 KVQNHPNILQFY
+59 KVQNHPNVLQFY

-97 LESIYR
+97 LEIIYR
-103 KRSKTRQY
+103 KRAKTRQY
-111 FSENELLI
+111 FSEKELLTMI
-119 IFYSLI
+119 YSLV

-144 NLFLLENFQVKV
+144 NLFLLENFQIKV
-156 IDFGESKEFI
+156 IDFGESKEFV
-166 DEDDEEDEHSAMATI
+166 DDDDEEDEHSAMATI

-198 SQIKHVE
+198 SQVKHVE

-211 DVFSAGLVLF
+211 DVFSAGLVIF
-221 QMTALK
+221 QIASLK

-234 KTDNCNGER
+234 KTDQCNGER

-249 KMLSKKYSNRII
+249 KMLSKKYSNKVI
-261 EILGLMLKFDENE
+261 EILSLMLKFDENE
-274 RPNFIELEKYLAKN
+274 RPNFVELVKYLAKSN
-288 KDYMPRADMTLIQY
+288 DYVPKPDMTLIQY
-302 LEQKKANKSNK
+302 LEQKNMNKSYK
-313 YLQNNISK
+313 YLQNNNNIK
-321 NSNNNNDEN
+321 NSSYNNENNNDSN
-330 NNLTNNKNNI
+330 ILNNK
-340 NNNINNNNINNNNSS
+340 NNNSS
-355 QSSATTA
+355 QSSATTN
-362 DISDTQKIKIFNQYK
+362 DISDSQKIKIFNQYK
-377 IKNKLNNIQNIKN
+377 IKNKLNNLLTLKN
-390 AFWFEYGGNMIARHI
+390 AYWFEYGGNMIARHI
-405 IQKNDTKSKWRLI
+405 ISKNDTKSKWRLI
-418 AKYKST
+418 AKYKSS
-424 FANHFLTVY
+424 FSNHFLTIY
-433 TGETFGFFL
+433 AGEAHGFFL
-442 IGGAN
+442 IGGTN
-447 SNNTLQYIN
+447 SNNTLQFIN

-476 LNNNDTP
+476 LNQNNTP
-483 TILSIGGYDYSD
+483 TILAIGGYDYSD

-507 IKDIWSMNVFPDL
+507 NKDIWSMNIYPDL
-520 NIGRSQASSLLFNNK
+520 NIGRSQATSLLFNDK

-555 IDIDKKICNL
+555 IDINNKVCNL

-577 ASVKIAEN
+577 AAVKISEN
-585 KVIIMGGITRLCKES
+585 KVIVMGGITRLCKES
-600 DATYILNMENYNQV
+600 DATYILNMDNYNQV
-614 KFTNLPK
+614 KYNNLPK
-621 AGTIEHEVYFDEIGD
+621 AGTIEHEVFFDEIGD
-636 MHLFYENKYGTSP
+636 MHLFYENKYGTPP
-649 PTHFIYSFLDFKS
+649 PTHIIYSFLDFNS

>member
-59 KVQNHPNILQFY
+59 KVQNHPNVLQFY

-97 LESIYR
+97 LELIYR
-103 KRSKTRQY
+103 KRAKSRQY
-111 FSENELLI
+111 FSENELTI
-119 IFYSLI
+119 MIYSLV

-144 NLFLLENFQVKV
+144 NLFLLENFQIKV
-156 IDFGESKEFI
+156 IDFGESKEFV
-166 DEDDEEDEHSAMATI
+166 DEDDEEDEHSALATI

-198 SQIKHVE
+198 NQVKHVE

-211 DVFSAGLVLF
+211 DVFSAGLVIF
-221 QMTALK
+221 QIAALK

-249 KMLSKKYSNRII
+249 RMLGKKYSNKII
-261 EILGLMLKFDENE
+261 DILSLMLKFDENE
-274 RPNFIELEKYLAKN
+274 RPNFIELVRYLAKN
-288 KDYMPRADMTLIQY
+288 NEYTPRADMTLIQY
-302 LEQKKANKSNK
+302 LEQKKMNKANK
-313 YLQNNISK
+313 YLQNNNDK
-321 NSNNNNDEN
+321 NSFSTDYANNNN
-330 NNLTNNKNNI
+330 NLVNNK
-340 NNNINNNNINNNNSS
+340 NNSS
-355 QSSATTA
+355 QSSPTTN
-362 DISDTQKIKIFNQYK
+362 DISDNQKMKIFNQYK
-377 IKNKLNNIQNIKN
+377 LRNKLNNILTLKN

-405 IQKNDTKSKWRLI
+405 ISKNDTKSKWRLI
-418 AKYKST
+418 AKYKSS
-424 FANHFLTVY
+424 FSNHFLTIY
-433 TGETFGFFL
+433 AGEAFGFFL
-442 IGGAN
+442 IGGTN

-476 LNNNDTP
+476 LNINNNP
-483 TILSIGGYDYSD
+483 TILAIGGYDYSD

-507 IKDIWSMNVFPDL
+507 NKDIWSMNVFPDL
-520 NIGRSQASSLLFNNK
+520 NIGRSQASALLFNDK

-555 IDIDKKICNL
+555 IDINKKICNL

-577 ASVKIAEN
+577 ASVKISEN

-614 KFTNLPK
+614 KYNNLPK

-649 PTHFIYSFLDFKS
+649 PTHVIFSFLDFNS

>member
-27 HIKTGKIYV
+27 YIKTGKIYV
-36 LKEVEAHSLDK
+36 LKEVEAQSLDK

-59 KVQNHPNILQFY
+59 KVQNHPNVLQCF

-97 LESIYR
+97 LELIYR
-103 KRSKTRQY
+103 KRYKTRQY
-111 FSENELLI
+111 FTENELLTMI
-119 IFYSLI
+119 YSLI

-144 NLFLLENFQVKV
+144 NLFLLENFQIKV
-156 IDFGESKEFI
+156 IDFGESKEFV
-166 DEDDEEDEHSAMATI
+166 DDNDEEDEHSALATI

-198 SQIKHVE
+198 NQARHVE

-211 DVFSAGLVLF
+211 DVFSAGLVLY
-221 QMTALK
+221 QIAALK

-234 KTDNCNGER
+234 KTDQCNGEK

-249 KMLSKKYSNRII
+249 KLLSKKYSSKII

-274 RPNFIELEKYLAKN
+274 RPNFIELVKYLAKN
-288 KDYMPRADMTLIQY
+288 NDFVPKPELTLIQY
-302 LEQKKANKSNK
+302 LEQKKVNKSFK
-313 YLQNNISK
+313 YLQNN
-321 NSNNNNDEN
+321 
-330 NNLTNNKNNI
+330 NNKNTSNNEHNI
-340 NNNINNNNINNNNSS
+340 NSINNKNNNNSS
-355 QSSATTA
+355 QSSATTN
-362 DISDTQKIKIFNQYK
+362 DISDNQKIRIFNQYK
-377 IKNKLNNIQNIKN
+377 IKNKLNNIITLKN
-390 AFWFEYGGNMIARHI
+390 TFWFEYGGNMIARHI
-405 IQKNDTKSKWRLI
+405 ISKNDTKSKWRLI
-418 AKYKST
+418 AKYKSS
-424 FANHFLTVY
+424 FSNHFLTIY
-433 TGETFGFFL
+433 AGEAYGFFL
-442 IGGAN
+442 IGGTN
-447 SNNTLQYIN
+447 TNNTLQYIN
-456 NQIIQKNS
+456 NQIIQKSS

-476 LNNNDTP
+476 LNINNTS
-483 TILSIGGYDYSD
+483 TILAIGGYDYSD

-507 IKDIWSMNVFPDL
+507 KKDIWSMNVYPDL
-520 NIGRSQASSLLFNNK
+520 NIGRSQASSILFNDK

-555 IDIDKKICNL
+555 IDINKKICNL

-577 ASVKIAEN
+577 ASVKISEN
-585 KVIIMGGITRLCKES
+585 KVIIMGGITRLCKDS
-600 DATYILNMENYNQV
+600 DATYILNMENFNQV
-614 KFTNLPK
+614 KYNNLPK
-621 AGTIEHEVYFDEIGD
+621 AGTIEQEVYFDEIGD

-649 PTHFIYSFLDFKS
+649 PTHIIYSFLDFNS

>member
-59 KVQNHPNILQFY
+59 KVQNHPNVLQFY

-97 LESIYR
+97 LEIIYR
-103 KRSKTRQY
+103 KRAKTRQY
-111 FSENELLI
+111 FSEKELLTMI
-119 IFYSLI
+119 YSLV

-144 NLFLLENFQVKV
+144 NLFLLENFQIKV
-156 IDFGESKEFI
+156 IDFGESKEFV
-166 DEDDEEDEHSAMATI
+166 DDDDEEDEHSAMATI

-198 SQIKHVE
+198 SQVKHVE

-211 DVFSAGLVLF
+211 DVFSAGLVIF
-221 QMTALK
+221 QIASLK

-234 KTDNCNGER
+234 KTDQCNGER

-249 KMLSKKYSNRII
+249 KMLSKKYSNKVI
-261 EILGLMLKFDENE
+261 EILSLMLKFDENE
-274 RPNFIELEKYLAKN
+274 RPNFVELAKYLAKSN
-288 KDYMPRADMTLIQY
+288 DYVPKPDMTLIQY
-302 LEQKKANKSNK
+302 LEQKNMNKSYK
-313 YLQNNISK
+313 YLQNNNNIK
-321 NSNNNNDEN
+321 NSSYNNENNNDSN
-330 NNLTNNKNNI
+330 ILNNK
-340 NNNINNNNINNNNSS
+340 NNNSS
-355 QSSATTA
+355 QSSATTN

-377 IKNKLNNIQNIKN
+377 IKNKLNNLLTLKN
-390 AFWFEYGGNMIARHI
+390 AYWFEYGGNMIARHI
-405 IQKNDTKSKWRLI
+405 ISKNDTKSKWRLI
-418 AKYKST
+418 AKYKSS
-424 FANHFLTVY
+424 FSNHFLTIY
-433 TGETFGFFL
+433 AGEAHGFFL
-442 IGGAN
+442 IGGTN
-447 SNNTLQYIN
+447 SNNTLQFIN

-476 LNNNDTP
+476 LNQNNTP
-483 TILSIGGYDYSD
+483 TILAIGGYDYSD

-507 IKDIWSMNVFPDL
+507 NKDIWSMNIYPDL
-520 NIGRSQASSLLFNNK
+520 NIGRSQATSLLFNDK

-555 IDIDKKICNL
+555 IDINNKVCNL

-577 ASVKIAEN
+577 AAVKISEN
-585 KVIIMGGITRLCKES
+585 KVIVMGGITRLCKES
-600 DATYILNMENYNQV
+600 DATYILNMDNYNQV
-614 KFTNLPK
+614 KYNNLPK
-621 AGTIEHEVYFDEIGD
+621 AGTIEHEVFFDEIGD

-649 PTHFIYSFLDFKS
+649 PTHIIYSFLDFNS

>member
-59 KVQNHPNILQFY
+59 KVQNHPNVLQFY

-97 LESIYR
+97 LEIIYR
-103 KRSKTRQY
+103 KRAKTRQY
-111 FSENELLI
+111 FSEKELLTI
-119 IFYSLI
+119 IYSLV

-144 NLFLLENFQVKV
+144 NLFLLENFQIKV

-166 DEDDEEDEHSAMATI
+166 DDDDEEDEHSAMATI

-198 SQIKHVE
+198 TQVKHVE

-211 DVFSAGLVLF
+211 DVFSAGLVIF
-221 QMTALK
+221 QIASLR

-234 KTDNCNGER
+234 KTDQCNGEK

-249 KMLSKKYSNRII
+249 RILSKKYSNKVI
-261 EILGLMLKFDENE
+261 EILSLMLKFNEND
-274 RPNFIELEKYLAKN
+274 RPNFIELVKYLAKN
-288 KDYMPRADMTLIQY
+288 NDYMPKPDMTLIQY
-302 LEQKKANKSNK
+302 IEKRNKNKSYK
-313 YLQNNISK
+313 YLQNNNNK
-321 NSNNNNDEN
+321 NSSFNNENYNNNSVFN
-330 NNLTNNKNNI
+330 NNKNN
-340 NNNINNNNINNNNSS
+340 NSNS
-355 QSSATTA
+355 NQSSSTTN
-362 DISDTQKIKIFNQYK
+362 DISDNQKIKIFNQYK
-377 IKNKLNNIQNIKN
+377 IKNKLNNIITLKN

-405 IQKNDTKSKWRLI
+405 ISKNDTKSKWRLI
-418 AKYKST
+418 AKYKSS
-424 FANHFLTVY
+424 FSNHFLTIY
-433 TGETFGFFL
+433 AGEIYGFFL
-442 IGGAN
+442 IGGTN
-447 SNNTLQYIN
+447 SNNTLQFIN

-464 MNIERSFMSCLF
+464 MNIERSFMTCLF
-476 LNNNDTP
+476 LNQNNTP
-483 TILSIGGYDYSD
+483 TILAIGGYDYSD

-507 IKDIWSMNVFPDL
+507 NKDIWSMNVYPDL
-520 NIGRSQASSLLFNNK
+520 NIGRSQASSLLFNDK

-555 IDIDKKICNL
+555 IDINKKICNL

-577 ASVKIAEN
+577 ASVKISEN

-600 DATYILNMENYNQV
+600 DETYILNMDNYNQV
-614 KFTNLPK
+614 KYNNLPK
-621 AGTIEHEVYFDEIGD
+621 AGTIEHEVFFDEIGD

-649 PTHFIYSFLDFKS
+649 PIHIIYSFLDFNS

>member
-59 KVQNHPNILQFY
+59 KVQNHPNVLQFY

-97 LESIYR
+97 LELIYR
-103 KRSKTRQY
+103 RRAKTRQY
-111 FSENELLI
+111 FSENELQTMI
-119 IFYSLI
+119 YSLV

-144 NLFLLENFQVKV
+144 NLFLLENFQIKV
-156 IDFGESKEFI
+156 IDFGESKEFV
-166 DEDDEEDEHSAMATI
+166 DEDEEDEHSALATI

-189 PILWEAHVI
+189 PILWEGHVI
-198 SQIKHVE
+198 NQVKHIE

-221 QMTALK
+221 QIAALK

-234 KTDNCNGER
+234 KTDQCNGER
-243 LIYEGL
+243 LIHEGL
-249 KMLSKKYSNRII
+249 KMLSKKYSNKII
-261 EILGLMLKFDENE
+261 EIFALMLKFDENE
-274 RPNFIELEKYLAKN
+274 RPNFIELERFLAKN
-288 KDYMPRADMTLIQY
+288 NEYTPRADMTLLQY
-302 LEQKKANKSNK
+302 FEQKKLNKSYK
-313 YLQNNISK
+313 FVQNNK
-321 NSNNNNDEN
+321 DSNVN
-330 NNLTNNKNNI
+330 NNLA
-340 NNNINNNNINNNNSS
+340 NNNNSS
-355 QSSATTA
+355 QSSNTSNG
-362 DISDTQKIKIFNQYK
+362 ISDTQKMKIFNQYK
-377 IKNKLNNIQNIKN
+377 IRNKLNNILTLKN

-405 IQKNDTKSKWRLI
+405 ILKNDLKSKWRLI
-418 AKYKST
+418 AKYKSS
-424 FANHFLTVY
+424 FSNHFVTIY
-433 TGETFGFFL
+433 AGEAFGFFL
-442 IGGAN
+442 IGGTN
-447 SNNTLQYIN
+447 TNNTLQYIN
-456 NQIIQKNS
+456 NQIFPKNS

-476 LNNNDTP
+476 LNNKNTP
-483 TILSIGGYDYSD
+483 TILAIGGYDYSD

-507 IKDIWSMNVFPDL
+507 NKDIWSMNIYPDL
-520 NIGRSQASSLLFNNK
+520 NIGRSQASALLFNDK

-555 IDIDKKICNL
+555 IDIEKKVCNI

-577 ASVKIAEN
+577 ASVKISEN
-585 KVIIMGGITRLCKES
+585 KVIVMGGITRLCKES
-600 DATYILNMENYNQV
+600 EATYILNMNNYNQV
-614 KFTNLPK
+614 KYNNLPK

-649 PTHFIYSFLDFKS
+649 PDHVIFSFLDFNC

>member
-59 KVQNHPNILQFY
+59 KVQNHPNVLQFY

-97 LESIYR
+97 LEIIYR
-103 KRSKTRQY
+103 KRAKTRQY
-111 FSENELLI
+111 FSEKELLTMI
-119 IFYSLI
+119 YSLV

-144 NLFLLENFQVKV
+144 NLFLLENFQIKV
-156 IDFGESKEFI
+156 IDFGESKEFV
-166 DEDDEEDEHSAMATI
+166 DDDDEEDEHSAMATI

-198 SQIKHVE
+198 SQVKHVE

-211 DVFSAGLVLF
+211 DVFSAGLVIF
-221 QMTALK
+221 QIASLK

-234 KTDNCNGER
+234 KTDQCNGER

-249 KMLSKKYSNRII
+249 KMLSKKYSNKVI
-261 EILGLMLKFDENE
+261 EILSLMLKFDENE
-274 RPNFIELEKYLAKN
+274 RPNFVELVKYLAKSN
-288 KDYMPRADMTLIQY
+288 DYVPKPDMTLIQY
-302 LEQKKANKSNK
+302 LEQKNMNKSYK
-313 YLQNNISK
+313 YLQNNNNIK
-321 NSNNNNDEN
+321 NSSYNNENNNDSN
-330 NNLTNNKNNI
+330 ILNNK
-340 NNNINNNNINNNNSS
+340 NNNSS
-355 QSSATTA
+355 QSSATTN
-362 DISDTQKIKIFNQYK
+362 DISDSQKIKIFNQYK
-377 IKNKLNNIQNIKN
+377 IKNKLNNLLTLKN
-390 AFWFEYGGNMIARHI
+390 AYWFEYGGNMIARHI
-405 IQKNDTKSKWRLI
+405 ISKNDTKSKWRLI
-418 AKYKST
+418 AKYKSS
-424 FANHFLTVY
+424 FSNHFLTIY
-433 TGETFGFFL
+433 AGEAHGFFL
-442 IGGAN
+442 IGGTN
-447 SNNTLQYIN
+447 SNNTLQFIN

-476 LNNNDTP
+476 LNQNNTP
-483 TILSIGGYDYSD
+483 TILAIGGYDYSD

-507 IKDIWSMNVFPDL
+507 NKDIWSMNIYPDL
-520 NIGRSQASSLLFNNK
+520 NIGRSQATSLLFNDK

-555 IDIDKKICNL
+555 IDINNKVCNL

-577 ASVKIAEN
+577 AAVKISEN
-585 KVIIMGGITRLCKES
+585 KVIVMGGITRLCKES
-600 DATYILNMENYNQV
+600 DATYILNMDNYNQV
-614 KFTNLPK
+614 KYNNLPK
-621 AGTIEHEVYFDEIGD
+621 AGTIEHEVFFDEIGD

-649 PTHFIYSFLDFKS
+649 PTHIIYSFLDFNS

>member
-36 LKEVEAHSLDK
+36 LKEVEAHTLDK

-59 KVQNHPNILQFY
+59 KVQNHPNVLQFY

-97 LESIYR
+97 LEIIYR
-103 KRSKTRQY
+103 KRAKTRQY
-111 FSENELLI
+111 FSEKELLTMI
-119 IFYSLI
+119 YSLV

-144 NLFLLENFQVKV
+144 NLFLLENFQIKV
-156 IDFGESKEFI
+156 IDFGESKEFV
-166 DEDDEEDEHSAMATI
+166 DDDDEEDEHSAMATI

-198 SQIKHVE
+198 SQVKHVE

-211 DVFSAGLVLF
+211 DVFSAGLVIF
-221 QMTALK
+221 QIASLK

-234 KTDNCNGER
+234 KTDQCNGER

-249 KMLSKKYSNRII
+249 KMLSKKYSNKVI
-261 EILGLMLKFDENE
+261 EILSLMLKFDENE
-274 RPNFIELEKYLAKN
+274 RPNFVELVKYLAKSN
-288 KDYMPRADMTLIQY
+288 DYVPKPDMTLIQY
-302 LEQKKANKSNK
+302 LEQKNMNKSYK
-313 YLQNNISK
+313 YLQNNNNIK
-321 NSNNNNDEN
+321 NSSYNNENNNDSN
-330 NNLTNNKNNI
+330 ILNNK
-340 NNNINNNNINNNNSS
+340 NNNSS
-355 QSSATTA
+355 QSSATTN

-377 IKNKLNNIQNIKN
+377 IKNKLNNLLTLKN
-390 AFWFEYGGNMIARHI
+390 AYWFEYGGNMIARHI
-405 IQKNDTKSKWRLI
+405 ISKNDTKSKWRLI
-418 AKYKST
+418 AKYKSS
-424 FANHFLTVY
+424 FSNHFLTIY
-433 TGETFGFFL
+433 AGEAHGFFL
-442 IGGAN
+442 IGGTN
-447 SNNTLQYIN
+447 SNNTLQFIN

-476 LNNNDTP
+476 LNQNNTP
-483 TILSIGGYDYSD
+483 TILAIGGYDYSD

-507 IKDIWSMNVFPDL
+507 NKDIWSMNIYPDL
-520 NIGRSQASSLLFNNK
+520 NIGRSQATSLLFNDK

-555 IDIDKKICNL
+555 IDINNKVCNL

-577 ASVKIAEN
+577 AAVKISEN
-585 KVIIMGGITRLCKES
+585 KVIVMGGITRLCKES
-600 DATYILNMENYNQV
+600 DATYILNMDNYNQV
-614 KFTNLPK
+614 KYNNLPK
-621 AGTIEHEVYFDEIGD
+621 AGTIEHEVFFDEIGD

-649 PTHFIYSFLDFKS
+649 PTHIIYSFLDFNS

>member
-59 KVQNHPNILQFY
+59 KVQNHPNVLQFY

-97 LESIYR
+97 LEIIYR
-103 KRSKTRQY
+103 KRAKTRQY
-111 FSENELLI
+111 FSEKELLTI
-119 IFYSLI
+119 IYSLV

-144 NLFLLENFQVKV
+144 NLFLLENFQIKV

-166 DEDDEEDEHSAMATI
+166 DDDDEEDEHSAMATI

-198 SQIKHVE
+198 TQVKHVE

-211 DVFSAGLVLF
+211 DVFSAGLVIF
-221 QMTALK
+221 QIASLR

-234 KTDNCNGER
+234 KTDQCNGEK

-249 KMLSKKYSNRII
+249 RILSKKYSNKVI
-261 EILGLMLKFDENE
+261 EILSLMLKFNEND
-274 RPNFIELEKYLAKN
+274 RPNFIELVKYLAKN
-288 KDYMPRADMTLIQY
+288 NDYMPKPDMTLIQY
-302 LEQKKANKSNK
+302 IEQRNKNKSYK
-313 YLQNNISK
+313 YLQNNNNK
-321 NSNNNNDEN
+321 NLSFNNENYNNNSVFN
-330 NNLTNNKNNI
+330 NNKNN
-340 NNNINNNNINNNNSS
+340 NSNS
-355 QSSATTA
+355 NQSSSTTN
-362 DISDTQKIKIFNQYK
+362 DISDNQKIKIFNQYK
-377 IKNKLNNIQNIKN
+377 IKNKLNNIITLKN

-405 IQKNDTKSKWRLI
+405 ISKNDTKSKWRLI
-418 AKYKST
+418 AKYKSS
-424 FANHFLTVY
+424 FSNHFLTIY
-433 TGETFGFFL
+433 AGEIYGFFL
-442 IGGAN
+442 IGGTN
-447 SNNTLQYIN
+447 SNNTLQFIN

-464 MNIERSFMSCLF
+464 MNIERSFMTCLF
-476 LNNNDTP
+476 LNQNNTP
-483 TILSIGGYDYSD
+483 TILAIGGYDYSD

-507 IKDIWSMNVFPDL
+507 NKDIWSMNVYPDL
-520 NIGRSQASSLLFNNK
+520 NIGRSQASSLLFNDK

-555 IDIDKKICNL
+555 IDINKKICNL

-577 ASVKIAEN
+577 ASVKISEN

-600 DATYILNMENYNQV
+600 DETYILNMDNYNQV
-614 KFTNLPK
+614 KYNNLPK
-621 AGTIEHEVYFDEIGD
+621 AGTIEHEVFFDEIGD

-649 PTHFIYSFLDFKS
+649 PIHIIYSFLDFNS

>member
-59 KVQNHPNILQFY
+59 KVQNHPNVLQFY

-97 LESIYR
+97 LELIYR
-103 KRSKTRQY
+103 RRAKTRQY
-111 FSENELLI
+111 FSENELQTMI
-119 IFYSLI
+119 YSLV

-144 NLFLLENFQVKV
+144 NLFLLENFQIKV
-156 IDFGESKEFI
+156 IDFGESKEFV
-166 DEDDEEDEHSAMATI
+166 DEDEEDEHSALATI

-189 PILWEAHVI
+189 PILWEGHVI
-198 SQIKHVE
+198 NQVKHIE

-221 QMTALK
+221 QIAALK

-234 KTDNCNGER
+234 KTDQCNGER
-243 LIYEGL
+243 LIHEGL
-249 KMLSKKYSNRII
+249 KMLSKKYSNKII
-261 EILGLMLKFDENE
+261 EIFALMLKFDENE
-274 RPNFIELEKYLAKN
+274 RPNFIELERFLAKN
-288 KDYMPRADMTLIQY
+288 NEYTPRADMTLLQY
-302 LEQKKANKSNK
+302 FEQKKLNKSYK
-313 YLQNNISK
+313 FVQNNK
-321 NSNNNNDEN
+321 DSNVN
-330 NNLTNNKNNI
+330 NNLA
-340 NNNINNNNINNNNSS
+340 NNNNSS
-355 QSSATTA
+355 QSSNTSNG
-362 DISDTQKIKIFNQYK
+362 ISDTQKMKIFNQYK
-377 IKNKLNNIQNIKN
+377 IRNKLNNILTLKN

-405 IQKNDTKSKWRLI
+405 ILKNDLKSKWRLI
-418 AKYKST
+418 AKYKSS
-424 FANHFLTVY
+424 FSNHFVTIY
-433 TGETFGFFL
+433 AGEAFGFFL
-442 IGGAN
+442 IGGTN
-447 SNNTLQYIN
+447 TNNTLQYIN
-456 NQIIQKNS
+456 NQIFPKNS

-476 LNNNDTP
+476 LNNKNTP
-483 TILSIGGYDYSD
+483 TILAIGGYDYSD

-507 IKDIWSMNVFPDL
+507 NKDIWSMNIYPDL
-520 NIGRSQASSLLFNNK
+520 NIGRSQASALLFNDK

-555 IDIDKKICNL
+555 IDIEKKVCNI

-577 ASVKIAEN
+577 ASVKISEN
-585 KVIIMGGITRLCKES
+585 KVIVMGGITRLCKES
-600 DATYILNMENYNQV
+600 DATYILNMNNYNQV
-614 KFTNLPK
+614 KYNNLPK

-649 PTHFIYSFLDFKS
+649 PDHVIFSFLDFNC